1 MQEPA
6 IRIEALSKT
15 YAGGKQALDEVSF
28 NVPRGQIFGL
38 LGPNGAGKS
47 TLINILAGLVV
58 KTGGKVNIWGF
69 DIDEHPRNAKRSI
82 GVVPQEII
90 FDPFFTPRETLEI
103 QAGLYGITP
112 GERQSDALLAA
123 MHLTDKAH
131 AYSRTLSGG
140 MKRRLLV
147 AKAMVHSPP
156 ILVLD
161 EPTAGVDVELRRQL
175 WDYVRQLHAQ
185 GVTIVLTTHY
195 LEEAEELCD
204 RIAIIHHGRVI
215 ANEPTRELVSK
226 AQEKAV
232 VVTFDRD
239 IAKVPSNS
247 AFQNIALVD
256 ERTLEIT
263 YRKDQVNAGAGAE
276 RARREGLSH
285 CRRVDARSRPRG
297 RVPEPRF
304 GRRRGRMTT
313 TADVLIVGSGAA
325 GLTAALNL
333 AETHTVAV
341 IAKGALGDS
350 ATGRAQGGIA
360 AVLEPG
366 DSFES
371 HVNDTMIAGAGLN
384 DVRVVEHVVEAAPRA
399 IERLIEL
406 GVPFATEGDALHLTR
421 EGGHSHRRI
430 VHVADATG
438 YAIQQ
443 ALEAAAAKHPNITL
457 VPDMVAIDLI
467 TGRHATDFSTSGAV
481 HGLYA

>member
-1 MQEPA
+1 MDDAA

-15 YAGGKQALDEVSF
+15 YEGGKQALREVSF
-28 NVPRGQIFGL
+28 DVPRGQIFGL

-58 KTGGKVNIWGF
+58 KTSGKATIWGF
-69 DIDEHPRNAKRSI
+69 DIDERPRNAKRSI

-103 QAGLYGITP
+103 QAGLYGIP
-112 GERQSDALLAA
+112 KGERKSDELLAA

-175 WDYVRQLHAQ
+175 WDYVRRLHAQ

-215 ANEPTRELVSK
+215 ANEPTRELVAK

-239 IAKVPSNS
+239 IASMPTDDC
-247 AFQNIALVD
+247 FENITLID

-263 YRKDQVNAGAGAE
+263 YRKDKVNAGE
-276 RARREGLSH
+276 
-285 CRRVDARSRPRG
+285 V
-297 RVPEPRF
+297 
-304 GRRRGRMTT
+304 
-313 TADVLIVGSGAA
+313 
-325 GLTAALNL
+325 L
-333 AETHTVAV
+333 AELQKDGLAIVDVSTRDPDLEDVFISLV
-341 IAKGALGDS
+341 S
-350 ATGRAQGGIA
+350 ADQ
-360 AVLEPG
+360 
-366 DSFES
+366 
-371 HVNDTMIAGAGLN
+371 
-384 DVRVVEHVVEAAPRA
+384 EAA
-399 IERLIEL
+399 
-406 GVPFATEGDALHLTR
+406 
-421 EGGHSHRRI
+421 
-430 VHVADATG
+430 
-438 YAIQQ
+438 
-443 ALEAAAAKHPNITL
+443 
-457 VPDMVAIDLI
+457 
-467 TGRHATDFSTSGAV
+467 
-481 HGLYA
+481 